1 MMDLGESGPL
11 EIAQIVVLAAAS
23 CAFLLAALKTGR
35 PGAPAFAVFSLVLGV
50 AALREYSAEANGVWQ
65 SYLESHAARWHLAA
79 VLMVPLIFVTARDRA
94 VGVWSH
100 ARAVVLMVPIFG
112 LGIAL
117 VWLAAAIE
125 EWGGTVTLTEAELW
139 NLLLIEEVL
148 ELLAYATTL
157 LVALK
162 AASKARQ
169 DASASF
175 SLVTVLP
182 TRRRRGGGLIGRA

>member
-11 EIAQIVVLAAAS
+11 EMAQIVVLAAAS
-23 CAFLLAALKTGR
+23 CAFLLAALKTDR

-50 AALREYSAEANGVWQ
+50 AALREYSAETDGVWQ
-65 SYLESHAARWHLAA
+65 SYLESLAA

-94 VGVWSH
+94 FGVWPH
-100 ARAVVLMVPIFG
+100 VRAVALMVPIFG

-182 TRRRRGGGLIGRA
+182 SRRRRGGGLIGRA